1 MTLFFHKED
10 IKKIV
15 YNILSNEKDESIK
28 DDIAEKVISTLIDDN
43 NDMKE
48 ISILTDPASIARE
61 TIFEYN
67 NLYGLL

>member
-15 YNILSNEKDESIK
+15 YNVLSNEKDESIK
-28 DDIAEKVISTLIDDN
+28 NNIAEKVISTLIDE
-43 NDMKE
+43 NDDKNE

-61 TIFEYN
+61 AIFEYN
-67 NLYGLL
+67 NLYELL